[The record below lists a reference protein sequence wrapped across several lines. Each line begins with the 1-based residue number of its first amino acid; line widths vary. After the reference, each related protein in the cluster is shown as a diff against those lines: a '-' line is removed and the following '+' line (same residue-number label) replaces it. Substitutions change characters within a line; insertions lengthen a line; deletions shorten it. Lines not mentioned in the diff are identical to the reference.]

1 VEVDGILNSKTLGLC
16 LQWCGRSKC
25 RSHDSEFLA
34 YWAESD
40 LLS

>member
-1 VEVDGILNSKTLGLC
+1 VNDISPTDDAGISDCQN
-16 LQWCGRSKC
+16 
-25 RSHDSEFLA
+25 SEFLA